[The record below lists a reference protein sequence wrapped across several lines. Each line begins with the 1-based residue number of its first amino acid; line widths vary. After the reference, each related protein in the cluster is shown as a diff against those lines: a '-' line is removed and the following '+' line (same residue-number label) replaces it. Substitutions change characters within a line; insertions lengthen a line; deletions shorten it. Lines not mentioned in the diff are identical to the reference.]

1 MSFLISRERP
11 MLGYIVQRILAAIPV
26 MGFVALFVFLLL
38 RLTPG
43 DPAAIIAGDT
53 ATPAQ
58 LAAIRER
65 LGLTDPIHIQFFNWI
80 SDLLRGDFGVSIISG
95 QPVITMIAG
104 RLEPTISLALTTITL
119 SIIIAVPLGV
129 IAAWKQGT
137 IIDRLVMAISVVGF
151 SVPIFVI
158 GYVMIQ
164 IFSMQLGWLPV
175 QGFRSI
181 TEGVGPFAQRILL
194 PTLSLTLL
202 YIALIARI
210 TRTSML
216 EILNED
222 YVRTAHAKGLTETRV
237 LMRHALRNCA
247 VPIVTV
253 IGIGFALIISG
264 VVVTESVFNLPGVG
278 RLTVDAVLA
287 RDYPVIQAV
296 ILLASLVYVVV
307 NLLIDIAYV
316 FLDPRI
322 RYQ

>member
-1 MSFLISRERP
+1 MF
-11 MLGYIVQRILAAIPV
+11 GYIVQRILAAIPV
-26 MGFVALFVFLLL
+26 MGFVALIVFLLL

-43 DPAAIIAGDT
+43 DPAAILAGDA
-53 ATPAQ
+53 ATPEQ
-58 LAAIRER
+58 LARIRTQ
-65 LGLTDPIHIQFFNWI
+65 LGLDDPIYVQFFSWI
-80 SDLLRGDFGVSIISG
+80 WDMLRGDFGVSLLSG
-95 QPVITMIAG
+95 TPVLQMIAS
-104 RLEPTISLALTTITL
+104 RMEPTISLAVTTITL
-119 SIIIAVPLGV
+119 SVIIAVPLGV

-137 IIDRLVMAISVVGF
+137 LIDRFVMLLSVVGF
-151 SVPIFVI
+151 SVPVFVI
-158 GYVMIQ
+158 GYVMIS
-164 IFSMQLGWLPV
+164 FFAMELRWFPV

-181 TEGVGPFAQRILL
+181 TAGLQPFLERITL
-194 PTLSLTLL
+194 PTLTLTLL
-202 YIALIARI
+202 YVALIARI

-222 YVRTAHAKGLTETRV
+222 YIRTAHAKGLSERRV
-237 LMRHALRNCA
+237 LMRHALRNCS
-247 VPIVTV
+247 VPIITV

-264 VVVTESVFNLPGVG
+264 VVVTESVFNLPGLG

-316 FLDPRI
+316 LLDPRI

>member
-1 MSFLISRERP
+1 

>member
-1 MSFLISRERP
+1 

-53 ATPAQ
+53 ATPEQ
-58 LAAIRER
+58 LNAIRER
-65 LGLTDPIHIQFFNWI
+65 LGLTDPIFVQFINWVA
-80 SDLLRGDFGVSIISG
+80 DLLRGDFGVSIISNK
-95 QPVITMIAG
+95 PVITMIAG

-137 IIDRLVMAISVVGF
+137 IIDRLVMAISVIGF

-164 IFSMQLGWLPV
+164 IFSMQLGWFPV

-181 TEGVGPFAQRILL
+181 TEGLGPFVQRIFL
-194 PTLSLTLL
+194 PTVSLTLL

-222 YVRTAHAKGLTETRV
+222 YVRTAHAKGLTDTRV

-253 IGIGFALIISG
+253 I
-264 VVVTESVFNLPGVG
+264 
-278 RLTVDAVLA
+278 
-287 RDYPVIQAV
+287 
-296 ILLASLVYVVV
+296 
-307 NLLIDIAYV
+307 
-316 FLDPRI
+316 
-322 RYQ
+322 

>member
-1 MSFLISRERP
+1 
-11 MLGYIVQRILAAIPV
+11 MLRYIAQRILAAVPV

-38 RLTPG
+38 RLSPG
-43 DPAAIIAGDT
+43 DPAAIIAGDA

-58 LAAIRER
+58 LEAIRDK
-65 LGLTDPIHIQFFNWI
+65 LGLNEPIHLQFIDWI
-80 SDLLRGDFGVSIISG
+80 GRLFQGDFGTSILSGTPVSG
-95 QPVITMIAG
+95 MIMS
-104 RLEPTISLALTTITL
+104 RLEPTVSLALTTIVL
-119 SIIIAVPLGV
+119 AILIAVPLGV

-137 IIDRLVMAISVVGF
+137 WIDRLVMAISVLGF
-151 SVPIFVI
+151 SVPVFVI
-158 GYVMIQ
+158 AYVMINV
-164 IFSMQLGWLPV
+164 FAMNLKWLPV

-181 TEGVGPFAQRILL
+181 IDDGIGPFAERIAL
-194 PTLSLTLL
+194 PTLTLTLL

-216 EILNED
+216 EVMGED
-222 YVRTAHAKGLTETRV
+222 YVRTARAKGLREGRV

-264 VVVTESVFNLPGVG
+264 VVVTESVFNLPGIG

-296 ILLASLVYVVV
+296 ILLASLVYVVI

-316 FLDPRI
+316 LLDPRI

>member
-1 MSFLISRERP
+1 

-80 SDLLRGDFGVSIISG
+80 GDLLRGDFGVSIISG

-181 TEGVGPFAQRILL
+181 SEGVGPFAQRILL

>member
-1 MSFLISRERP
+1 

-43 DPAAIIAGDT
+43 DPAAIIAGDA

-95 QPVITMIAG
+95 QPVITMITG

-158 GYVMIQ
+158 GYIMIQ
-164 IFSMQLGWLPV
+164 VFSMQLGWFPV

-181 TEGVGPFAQRILL
+181 TEGLGPFAQRIFL

-222 YVRTAHAKGLTETRV
+222 YVRTAYAKGLTDIRV
-237 LMRHALRNCA
+237 LLRHALRNCA

-264 VVVTESVFNLPGVG
+264 VVVTESVFNLPGIG

-296 ILLASLVYVVV
+296 ILLASLIYVVV

>member
-1 MSFLISRERP
+1 MF
-11 MLGYIVQRILAAIPV
+11 GYILQRVLAAIPV
-26 MGFVALFVFLLL
+26 MLFVALIVFLML

-43 DPAAIIAGDT
+43 DPAAILAGDA

-58 LAAIRER
+58 IARIRAQM
-65 LGLTDPIHIQFFNWI
+65 GLDDPLWLQFFSWI
-80 SDLLRGDFGVSIISG
+80 GGMLRGDFGVSLISG
-95 QPVITMIAG
+95 TPVLQMIAS
-104 RLEPTISLALTTITL
+104 RMEPTISLAVTTITL
-119 SIIIAVPLGV
+119 SVIIAVPLGV

-137 IIDRLVMAISVVGF
+137 LIDRFVMLLSVVGF
-151 SVPIFVI
+151 SVPVFVI
-158 GYVMIQ
+158 GYVFISFFAMELRW
-164 IFSMQLGWLPV
+164 FPV

-181 TEGVGPFAQRILL
+181 TQGLGPFLERITL
-194 PTLSLTLL
+194 PTLTLTLL
-202 YIALIARI
+202 YVALIARI

-222 YVRTAHAKGLTETRV
+222 YIRTAHAKGLSERRV
-237 LMRHALRNCA
+237 LMRHALRNCS
-247 VPIVTV
+247 VPIITV

-264 VVVTESVFNLPGVG
+264 VVVTESVFNLPGLG

-296 ILLASLVYVVV
+296 ILLASLVYVIV

-316 FLDPRI
+316 LLDPRI